1 MCGNINNALL
11 NNQRVKEEIK
21 REILKYFKTNE
32 NGNTTCQNLWNTE
45 KAVLRGKLIVKNA

>member
-21 REILKYFKTNE
+21 REILKYQK
-32 NGNTTCQNLWNTE
+32 NGNITCQNMYITAGLVPRCE
-45 KAVLRGKLIVKNA
+45 LLMIKGLP